1 MQFRFHDVSYSVDK
15 VLNREDHKNII
26 RKKIQSIRDNLIIK
40 DSGMTVYTKSDIE
53 LSKGCQAC
61 KNGTW
66 WCLHMGLDC
75 NLRCKFCSQDKSPE
89 AANKWNHPRSIMDY
103 WIDDVKSYLDLF
115 GRQLTGVSYSGGE
128 TLMYLPKVLEIA
140 GHIKK
145 TQKHIYQ
152 WIYTN
157 GVHITEDVLRE
168 LKEVGISEIRV
179 NLTATDFND
188 LVVGKLKIIRKIIGR
203 ATVEI
208 VSVPET
214 YKKLIEEKYIHR
226 LVALGVQQLNLAE
239 LEMMQH
245 VNWKNYAEDKEIY
258 IHDTFD
264 CEMYSPAGSRNITL
278 SIIEYV
284 ILNKLN
290 ILVNDCSNDTKH
302 LQRIMRKQ
310 AAPNILKY

>member
-1 MQFRFHDVSYSVDK
+1 KDK
-15 VLNREDHKNII
+15 IESLKD
-26 RKKIQSIRDNLIIK
+26 DLIIK

-53 LSKGCQAC
+53 FSKGCQAC

-75 NLRCKFCSQDKSPE
+75 NLKCKFCSQDKSPE
-89 AANKWNHPRSIMDY
+89 AAHKWNHPRSIMDY

-115 GRQLTGVSYSGGE
+115 GKQLTGMSYSGGE

-140 GHIKK
+140 RYIKK

-152 WIYTN
+152 WLYTN
-157 GVHITEDVLRE
+157 GVHVTEDVLKKLRE
-168 LKEVGISEIRV
+168 AGISELRV
-179 NLTATDFND
+179 NLTATDFNER
-188 LVVGKLKIIRKIIGR
+188 VVSKLKMIRKIIGR

-208 VSVPET
+208 VSIPET
-214 YKKLIEEKYIHR
+214 YKKLIDEEYIYK
-226 LVALGVQQLNLAE
+226 LVNLGVQQLNLAE
-239 LEMMQH
+239 FEMMQH
-245 VNWKNYAEDKEIY
+245 VNWKNYAENKDIY

-264 CEMYSPAGSRNITL
+264 CEMYSPAESRKITL
-278 SIIEYV
+278 AIIEYV
-284 ILNKLN
+284 IKNKLN

-310 AAPNILKY
+310 NSPNILKY